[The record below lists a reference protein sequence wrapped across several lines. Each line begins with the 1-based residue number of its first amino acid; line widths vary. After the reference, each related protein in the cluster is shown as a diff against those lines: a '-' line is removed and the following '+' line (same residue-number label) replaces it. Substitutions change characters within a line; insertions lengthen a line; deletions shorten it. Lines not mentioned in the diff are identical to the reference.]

1 MNEERGEERKEIVV
15 FCSRSRSRSRLAHT
29 HQSHSLPLS
38 RVVTSNHHHVCHC
51 TLMVEGGGEDDRF
64 HERGTEPCE
73 EIDAAGLTGVRA
85 CACVATSHL
94 SWRRQDLPGRRRQRH
109 GSLHWYP

>member
-51 TLMVEGGGEDDRF
+51 TLMVEGGGEDDRC
-64 HERGTEPCE
+64 HERGTEGFEPCE
-73 EIDAAGLTGVRA
+73 EIDAAGGSLVCVRA
-85 CACVATSHL
+85 RV
-94 SWRRQDLPGRRRQRH
+94 
-109 GSLHWYP
+109 